1 MTKMIAELIEQRF
14 GLPSTAGHDTPAE
27 GELTAILS
35 HRTHRRYTDMPISED
50 LMQQVLAAGLSA
62 PTKSD
67 LQQVAVLRVENPG
80 IRRAVAELLPAMPWV
95 AQAARFLVV
104 CGDSRR
110 IRRVCELRG
119 IPFANDHL
127 DAFLN
132 AASDA
137 AMVLQNLIRAASA
150 AGLGACPISVIRNHA
165 TRIGE
170 LLALPDHVF
179 PLAGL
184 CLGWPSREGF
194 VSMRLPM
201 ALTVHVDRYDDTNL
215 EADRWLRPPPRCRPQ
230 HSRERLAPGR
240 AFRQAIALWLVAGQG
255 PAGLGARTAGFW
267 RLRSPSGI
275 QAGLAHDGVTDDRVR
290 DCSPPTNYF
299 IMPESGKQ
307 NAADMTEG
315 ANGLYP

>member
-14 GLPSTAGHDTPAE
+14 GLPSTAGHNTPAE

-62 PTKSD
+62 PAKSD
-67 LQQVAVLRVENPG
+67 LQQVAVLRVEDPG

-95 AQAARFLVV
+95 AQAVRFLVV
-104 CGDSRR
+104 CGYSRR

-165 TRIGE
+165 TRIAE

-201 ALTVHVDRYDDTNL
+201 ALTVHVDRYPIPTS
-215 EADRWLRPPPRCRPQ
+215 RPRSTATTAAAMPATAFPRATCARSSVSASHRSTAGRRTRPGR
-230 HSRERLAPGR
+230 SRCPNGRILAPSF
-240 AFRQAIALWLVAGQG
+240 A
-255 PAGLGARTAGFW
+255 ARVSSWT
-267 RLRSPSGI
+267 S
-275 QAGLAHDGVTDDRVR
+275 
-290 DCSPPTNYF
+290 
-299 IMPESGKQ
+299 E
-307 NAADMTEG
+307 
-315 ANGLYP
+315 

>member
-1 MTKMIAELIEQRF
+1 MKRMIAELIEQRF

-27 GELTAILS
+27 GELTAILN

-62 PTKSD
+62 PAKSD
-67 LQQVAVLRVENPG
+67 LQQVAVLRVENLG

-104 CGDSRR
+104 CGGSRR

-165 TRIGE
+165 THIAE

-194 VSMRLPM
+194 VSLRLPM
-201 ALTVHVDRYDDTNL
+201 ALTVHVT
-215 EADRWLRPPPRCRPQ
+215 ATTIPTSRPRSMATTAAAMAATTFPRATGARSSVSASHRSMAGRRTRPGR
-230 HSRERLAPGR
+230 SRCPNGRILAPSF
-240 AFRQAIALWLVAGQG
+240 A
-255 PAGLGARTAGFW
+255 ARVSSWT
-267 RLRSPSGI
+267 S
-275 QAGLAHDGVTDDRVR
+275 
-290 DCSPPTNYF
+290 
-299 IMPESGKQ
+299 E
-307 NAADMTEG
+307 
-315 ANGLYP
+315 